1 MSDISSKRVLILEDD
16 EFLLSCLDR
25 LVRDLGFDSLGFKN
39 VKEAQEAITE
49 HEFYAAILDNSVPA
63 FKSGSVL
70 TGEGLRYGRQLR
82 ETHPQIKIALH
93 TLDSY
98 DKYGIEYLQSL
109 GIAYIG
115 KMEMDQIK
123 DFLREE

>member
-1 MSDISSKRVLILEDD
+1 MSDIGSKRVLILEDD
-16 EFLLSCLDR
+16 EVLLFCLDS

-39 VKEAQEAITE
+39 VKEAQEA
-49 HEFYAAILDNSVPA
+49 
-63 FKSGSVL
+63 
-70 TGEGLRYGRQLR
+70 LRYGRQLR

-109 GIAYIG
+109 GIVYIE
-115 KMEMDQIK
+115 KMKEDQIK